1 MASNSVE
8 IIGLLS
14 ENNLKEGSYEK
25 NGRKNDYISGSV
37 TVKVVQKIGAAEKVL
52 EIPVHVFAKDRKSV
66 V

>member
-25 NGRKNDYISGSV
+25 MVERTI
-37 TVKVVQKIGAAEKVL
+37 I
-52 EIPVHVFAKDRKSV
+52 
-66 V
+66 

>member
-52 EIPVHVFAKDRKSV
+52 EIPDRKSV